1 MCILAAR
8 SCPTLC
14 DPMTVARQAPLSM
27 GFSRQEYWILEWV
40 AMPSSR
46 GSFQPRDQTQVSSI
60 AGGFFTFYQGKKQK
74 KSIEKC
80 KNVTCMEQNW
90 WLARFD
96 LWVLVYWP
104 LLDNKLFNKR
114 DGFRIFPVPLHIV
127 NLQNKAPIIQKQCE
141 WEYLSLRT
149 YLNWKPDFKFI
160 FMDLQ
165 LIGTH

>member
-1 MCILAAR
+1 MSNSLRPHDCSLSGSSVHGIHQARILDTGVGCHALLQGIFPAQGSNSGLQHCR
-8 SCPTLC
+8 
-14 DPMTVARQAPLSM
+14 
-27 GFSRQEYWILEWV
+27 WILYLL
-40 AMPSSR
+40 SH
-46 GSFQPRDQTQVSSI
+46 
-60 AGGFFTFYQGKKQK
+60 QGKKQK